1 MQWLYPKLDFLFGLS
16 SNINGLAWWQ
26 IGLRAAVMYVA
37 LIACVRVGKK
47 RFLGRAS
54 AFDVILVIVIGSIAA
69 RAIAGSTGMVGAV
82 AAVLALVLMHWAFSY
97 ISRSSPWFGDLIK
110 GTATPLIKNGRLDRQ
125 ALWREHMSDDD
136 LDEDLREF
144 GVRKPSQVAEAR
156 LERDGK
162 LSVVKR

>member
-1 MQWLYPKLDFLFGLS
+1 MQWLYDLGLS
-16 SNINGLAWWQ
+16 AGSEVLNWWQ
-26 IGLRAAVMYVA
+26 LALRAAVIYVA

-47 RFLGRAS
+47 RFLGRAT
-54 AFDVILVIVIGSIAA
+54 AFDVILIIVIGSIAA
-69 RAIAGSTGMVGAV
+69 RAITGATGLAGGI
-82 AAVLALVLMHWAFSY
+82 AAVLALVMMHWLFSLL
-97 ISRSSPWFGDLIK
+97 SRSSSRFGGLIK
-110 GTATPLIKNGRLDRQ
+110 GTPTPLIKNGKLDRQ

-144 GVRKPSQVAEAR
+144 GVMKPSQVKEAR